1 MPQDFFV
8 EETAEL
14 IKEKGVLSF
23 FLLYFFLLLSY
34 FITVKYSPQDNSIIH
49 LSSRCSILSWWILN
63 CLRTIIFSGNRKID
77 LVIQN
82 ESDLNLEIM
91 PKVTFAQGLFT

>member
-34 FITVKYSPQDNSIIH
+34 FITLKYSPQDTASSIFHQDDPSFLGGSLI
-49 LSSRCSILSWWILN
+49 
-63 CLRTIIFSGNRKID
+63 
-77 LVIQN
+77 
-82 ESDLNLEIM
+82 
-91 PKVTFAQGLFT
+91 A